1 MKKFLSLLL
10 VVMMVFSLA
19 ACGKKE
25 AVEPS
30 TEATTEANASAV
42 EGAPATPEGQLI
54 IGTTTEM
61 SGDWITAFTNNAA
74 DYAVLNFISGY
85 TTYEQTFAGEF
96 VKNDTAVK
104 ELATTDNADGTKT
117 FTWTLNENL
126 TYNDGTAITAKDYI
140 ASVLLWNS
148 PFLVELGS
156 AAQENYK
163 LMGYKEYQAGTSD
176 IFTGARLLG
185 DYQFSLTVSKEE
197 LPYFYDITAGGTG
210 PTPLHYWLKDTG
222 IEVKDDGQGAYFST
236 KPTKAAHEAAFM
248 AARNNPKYVSSGPYN
263 VESYDAASQ
272 TVVMKVNPTFLGD
285 YTGQTAKIETVI
297 YRKVVKDTQMD
308 ELATGKVDLLTFM
321 MQGTEIQTGL
331 DLVDKGGFNFTN
343 YPRSGYGKVTFVCD
357 FGPTQFPEV
366 RHAIAHLLDR
376 NDFAKTFTGG
386 FGTIV
391 NGPYGESQW
400 FYQETKAE
408 LNEKLNQYPYGFDL
422 AVKELEA
429 GGWTLDEKGGAYA
442 SGIRYKKLEDGTLMP
457 LILEWASSEQNAV
470 SDLLVVKLKENP
482 DVAAAGFKI
491 NQTVMT
497 FPELLNYYNR
507 NKSVDAKYGVP
518 TYNMYNLAVTF
529 TPAYD
534 LTRTYTTDQSAL
546 DGGSNPNFLIDKK
559 LEDMAKSMVKRDG
572 TDREGFKK
580 DFVSFVTYW
589 NELLPDMPLYS
600 NIIHDF
606 YTDKLKNYNAN
617 ALVNISQA
625 VLYAYVAK

>member
-74 DYAVLNFISGY
+74 DFAVLQFISGY
-85 TTYEQTFAGEF
+85 STVDQTFAGEF

-126 TYNDGTAITAKDYI
+126 TYNDGTKITAKDYI

-156 AAQENYK
+156 AAQDQYK

-185 DYQFSLTVSKEE
+185 DYQFSVTVAKEE
-197 LPYFYDITAGGTG
+197 LPFFYDITAAAVG
-210 PTPLHYWLKDTG
+210 PTPLHYWLKDSG

-236 KPTKAAHEAAFM
+236 RPTKAANEATFL
-248 AARNNPKYVSSGPYN
+248 AARNNPKYVSSGAYN

-272 TVVMKVNPTFLGD
+272 TVVLKVNPSFLGD

-308 ELATGKVDLLTFM
+308 ELATGKVDLLSFM

-429 GGWTLDEKGGAYA
+429 GGWTLDEKGGAYV
-442 SGIRYKKLEDGTLMP
+442 SGIRYKKLDDGTLMP

-497 FPELLNYYNR
+497 FPELLNYYSR

-529 TPAYD
+529 TPQYD
-534 LTRTYTTDQSAL
+534 LTTTYTTDPTAL
-546 DGGSNPNFLIDKK
+546 EGGSNPNFLIDKK
-559 LEDMAKSMVKRDG
+559 LEDMAKAMVKRDG

-580 DFVSFVTYW
+580 DFVTFVTYW